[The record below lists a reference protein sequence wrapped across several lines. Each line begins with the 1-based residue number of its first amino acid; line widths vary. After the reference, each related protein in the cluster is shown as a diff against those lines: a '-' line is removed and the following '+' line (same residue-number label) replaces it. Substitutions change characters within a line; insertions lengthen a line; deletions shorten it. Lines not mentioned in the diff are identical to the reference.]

1 MYKGRIKGDTLLYAF
16 ALSFLRCLI
25 KITPAP
31 IAAKINNDHASPRG
45 YSVPPVPGFSVSG
58 VPNPFF
64 RLLIPISVLLGLEP
78 LGVSLENGVYT
89 VDWYIAAE
97 GPWYCSACTWV
108 PCRYGEV
115 EWKCC
120 AKTALEVKKSKNRSA
135 YLTACELITNVLSV
149 EFLMITTLKGIDL
162 LLIQN

>member
-1 MYKGRIKGDTLLYAF
+1 MIHGSPIGDWLE
-16 ALSFLRCLI
+16 ALGSV
-25 KITPAP
+25 
-31 IAAKINNDHASPRG
+31 
-45 YSVPPVPGFSVSG
+45 SVPKPPVLMV
-58 VPNPFF
+58 FF
-64 RLLIPISVLLGLEP
+64 LPVISAGALLP
-78 LGVSLENGVYT
+78 LGVSSENGVYT

-120 AKTALEVKKSKNRSA
+120 AKTALDVKKSKNRSV

-162 LLIQN
+162 LLIQDLLLDGAYIIVTHNRLQSYTFFLNWASF